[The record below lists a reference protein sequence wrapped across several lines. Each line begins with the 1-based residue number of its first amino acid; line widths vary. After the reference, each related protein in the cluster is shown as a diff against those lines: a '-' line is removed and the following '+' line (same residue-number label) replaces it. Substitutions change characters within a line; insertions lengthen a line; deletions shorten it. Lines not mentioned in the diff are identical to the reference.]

1 LSLALNIIKHMKYIL
16 LLLALILTT
25 AQANFDSTFRNN
37 LLINPDT
44 NQPFTG
50 NLDVINNDWGK
61 DAVEINKNYVNG
73 VLHGTEKSYYQSGKL
88 RSLGYF
94 KRGILDGIVTGYYE
108 DGTIQVRATYDNG
121 IKQGRVIHYY
131 PNGTKQVESFYT
143 DDKFDGIRTTWYENG
158 KPMEVTPYSKGLL
171 HGTGRTYYES
181 GGVFEEANFKYGTP
195 KVITIYNEDG
205 SVAEQKGWIDNKI
218 IERIVG

>member
-1 LSLALNIIKHMKYIL
+1 MKYIL
-16 LLLALILTT
+16 LTLLLLSSLT
-25 AQANFDSTFRNN
+25 QANLGSFDKQGRF
-37 LLINPDT
+37 IYPAT
-44 NQPFTG
+44 NKPYTG
-50 NLDVINNDWGK
+50 NLDIINNDWGV
-61 DAVEINKNYVNG
+61 DAVEINKNYVDG
-73 VLHGTEKSYYQSGKL
+73 VLHGEEKSYYQSGKL
-88 RSLGYF
+88 RSVGSF

-121 IKQGRVIHYY
+121 VKQGRVIHYY

-205 SVAEQKGWIDNKI
+205 SVAEQKGWINNKI

>member
-1 LSLALNIIKHMKYIL
+1 MRGLFL
-16 LLLALILTT
+16 LLTLILST
-25 AQANFDSTFRNN
+25 AQANLGSFDKQGRF
-37 LLINPDT
+37 IYPET
-44 NQPFTG
+44 NKPYTG

-61 DAVEINKNYVNG
+61 NAVEINKNYVNG
-73 VLHGTEKSYYQSGKL
+73 VLHGAEKSYYKSGKL

-121 IKQGRVIHYY
+121 VKQGRVIHYY

-181 GGVFEEANFKYGTP
+181 GGVFEEAKFKYGTP
-195 KVITIYNEDG
+195 KFITIYNEDG

>member
-1 LSLALNIIKHMKYIL
+1 MKHTL
-16 LLLALILTT
+16 LLFTLLLST
-25 AQANFDSTFRNN
+25 AQANLGSLDKQGRFIF
-37 LLINPDT
+37 PET
-44 NQPFTG
+44 NKPYTG

-61 DAVEINKNYVNG
+61 DAVEINKNYVDG
-73 VLHGTEKSYYQSGKL
+73 VLHGEEKSYYQSGKL
-88 RSLGYF
+88 KSVGTF
-94 KRGILDGIVTGYYE
+94 NQGKLDGIVTGYYE
-108 DGTIQVRATYDNG
+108 DGTIQVRATYVNG
-121 IKQGRVIHYY
+121 VKQGRVIHYY

-171 HGTGRTYYES
+171 HGTGRTYYET

-205 SVAEQKGWIDNKI
+205 SIAEQKGWIDKKI

>member
-1 LSLALNIIKHMKYIL
+1 MKYIL

-25 AQANFDSTFRNN
+25 AQANLGSLDKQGRFIF
-37 LLINPDT
+37 PET
-44 NQPFTG
+44 NKPYTG

-61 DAVEINKNYVNG
+61 DAVEINKNYVDG
-73 VLHGTEKSYYQSGKL
+73 VLHGEEKSYYQSGKL
-88 RSLGYF
+88 KSVGTF
-94 KRGILDGIVTGYYE
+94 NQGKLDGIVTGYYE
-108 DGTIQVRATYDNG
+108 DGTIQVRATYVNG
-121 IKQGRVIHYY
+121 VKQGRVIHYY

-171 HGTGRTYYES
+171 HGTGRTYYET

-205 SVAEQKGWIDNKI
+205 SIAEQKGWIDKKI